1 MVTADG
7 FVTGGMFGSAM
18 RLTNAFLDR
27 VFDELVTFRNSSGGG
42 GGDGDST
49 AGQEISKE
57 KDGESGKK
65 AVSGGDGEMDYRL
78 FLDFVLAVES
88 MGTRQGLQ
96 YFWKL
101 LNMSG
106 RGLDGPTIAYFFRDV
121 SKTLQEMDG
130 YDTAEV
136 ADVIDEIFDMVAPTD
151 PSIITF
157 EDLCTSK
164 AGPTVVSML
173 IDAEGFSVYD
183 RRESLNHDRDDDEA

>member
-7 FVTGGMFGSAM
+7 FVTGGMFGPAM
-18 RLTNAFLDR
+18 RLTDAFLDR
-27 VFDELVTFRNSSGGG
+27 VFDEIATFRNNAGCN
-42 GGDGDST
+42 GGDGGGA
-49 AGQEISKE
+49 AGQENAKE
-57 KDGESGKK
+57 ADSGLEER
-65 AVSGGDGEMDYRL
+65 AVSSGDGEMDYRL

-101 LNMSG
+101 LNLSG

-121 SKTLQEMDG
+121 SKALQEMDG

-136 ADVIDEIFDMVAPTD
+136 ADVIDEIFDMVAPAD

-157 EDLCTSK
+157 EELCASK
-164 AGPTVVSML
+164 AGPTVVNML

-183 RRESLNHDRDDDEA
+183 RRESLNHDGGEES